1 MPFWKML
8 KEGYDHFEV
17 TRLEPKVDVCEK
29 RYVFNAG
36 QPEGATTPLN
46 FSPRAQC
53 PVYEVPSEIA
63 SAVAEKKKKDET
75 AVAELISRGT
85 PTAPVKMA
93 TDGGMHEVFA
103 TALQG
108 GRTVQGLD
116 GDVQRVA
123 TATPGTIPAHVNP
136 PSNVLVASAPA
147 APTTVVATP
156 APAPAVTQPA
166 APPRSVARA
175 PAQPAPRPAQAASAQ
190 PTQTASGSVPGV
202 EATRNFLNNLFTS
215 KGGQTQTASTAPSA
229 PAQAAKTVDLRG
241 TTTAA
246 RPAVAQPAAVAKPK
260 PTAVAE
266 AKPMPLPEP
275 EEAAASRANA
285 GAIRPQSSPVSAFNG
300 APVASSGLLSGA
312 APVVPSGS
320 FGGSWR

>member
-1 MPFWKML
+1 
-8 KEGYDHFEV
+8 
-17 TRLEPKVDVCEK
+17 
-29 RYVFNAG
+29 
-36 QPEGATTPLN
+36 LN

-53 PVYEVPSEIA
+53 PVFEVPSEIA

-108 GRTVQGLD
+108 GRTVPGMD
-116 GDVQRVA
+116 GDVQRVP

-136 PSNVLVASAPA
+136 PSNVLAASAPA
-147 APTTVVATP
+147 APTP
-156 APAPAVTQPA
+156 APAPAPTPATAQPA
-166 APPRSVARA
+166 TPPRSNSVVARA
-175 PAQPAPRPAQAASAQ
+175 PAQSAPRPAQAASAQ
-190 PTQTASGSVPGV
+190 PTQAASASVPGV

-215 KGGQTQTASTAPSA
+215 KGGQTQTASAAPSA
-229 PAQAAKTVDLRG
+229 PAQAAKSVDLRG
-241 TTTAA
+241 ATTAA
-246 RPAVAQPAAVAKPK
+246 RPAVAQPAPAAKPK

-266 AKPMPLPEP
+266 AKPTPLPEP
-275 EEAAASRANA
+275 EDAAASQATNA

-300 APVASSGLLSGA
+300 LPASGSSGGLLSGA

>member
-1 MPFWKML
+1 ML

-29 RYVFNAG
+29 RYVFNAA
-36 QPEGATTPLN
+36 QPEGSTVPLN

-53 PVYEVPSEIA
+53 PVYEVPREIA

-75 AVAELISRGT
+75 ALAELISRGT

-108 GRTVQGLD
+108 GRTVQGAD

-147 APTTVVATP
+147 AAAP
-156 APAPAVTQPA
+156 APTPAVTQA
-166 APPRSVARA
+166 ATPPRSNSVVARA
-175 PAQPAPRPAQAASAQ
+175 PAQPTPRAAQAASAQ
-190 PTQTASGSVPGV
+190 PTQTASASVPGV

-215 KGGQTQTASTAPSA
+215 NGGQTQTAAAAPSA
-229 PAQAAKTVDLRG
+229 PAQAAKSVDLRG
-241 TTTAA
+241 ATTAA
-246 RPAVAQPAAVAKPK
+246 RPAAAQPAPVAKPK

-266 AKPMPLPEP
+266 AKPMPLPES
-275 EEAAASRANA
+275 EEAAAPRNA

-300 APVASSGLLSGA
+300 LPAANSTGLLSGA

-320 FGGSWR
+320 FGGGWR